1 MKALALTG
9 VGPYAISEIVKNHI
23 KTLNLKNICNLLA
36 LESSKVG
43 DFLFIT
49 NISKEDVISGTEGL
63 IVQVKNISINNQNGY
78 SRSCDEIESI
88 VGKVQVELLGYA
100 SCSNVVE
107 TGLMD
112 PSVVILKAKSVYEL

>member
-49 NISKEDVISGTEGL
+49 NISKEDVISGTDGL
-63 IVQVKNISINNQNGY
+63 IVQIKKISINNQSGY
-78 SRSCDEIESI
+78 SRSCDETESV
-88 VGKVQVELLGYA
+88 VGKVQIELLGYA

-112 PSVVILKAKSVYEL
+112 PSVVILKARSVYDL